1 MQNPASVA
9 ACACATAIPRARH
22 EFSHYIIAYTA
33 RRRVGA
39 WWWTAVCMV
48 AAANLI
54 LPFFPVWIA
63 STRASRIHTYSSC
76 VIEMRW
82 HSFHTI
88 RGSHFILCNSNMHI
102 CLSAQTDSRN
112 MIFTWMHWSAV
123 WACHLF
129 EKAQCRFIDAYRTVV
144 RATIL
149 FRDVEI
155 VMFSSVIM
163 YPILWATWNNNES
176 SQHYDWTWTLW
187 W

>member
-129 EKAQCRFIDAYRTVV
+129 EKVHWCVSHCCSSYNSVQRRGNCDVF
-144 RATIL
+144 
-149 FRDVEI
+149 FRHNVPDI
-155 VMFSSVIM
+155 VSYMK
-163 YPILWATWNNNES
+163 
-176 SQHYDWTWTLW
+176 
-187 W
+187 